1 MGAGGGRARG
11 GETATRSGDIGPV
24 LGGGLG
30 GGPPWVVTRDVGFG
44 LTRRRSRA
52 QPGQKKSFLD
62 WLLEKSVRDSSV
74 IGAGYEDDLKS
85 GQYKPKGGLNI
96 SEGGSFKI

>member
-1 MGAGGGRARG
+1 MFAVS
-11 GETATRSGDIGPV
+11 ATR
-24 LGGGLG
+24 
-30 GGPPWVVTRDVGFG
+30 VVVNAANARTQRVQGKK
-44 LTRRRSRA
+44 RA
-52 QPGQKKSFLD
+52 SQPGQKKSFLD

>member
-1 MGAGGGRARG
+1 MLFFLCF
-11 GETATRSGDIGPV
+11 S
-24 LGGGLG
+24 
-30 GGPPWVVTRDVGFG
+30 
-44 LTRRRSRA
+44 
-52 QPGQKKSFLD
+52 QPGQKKTFFEWFMD
-62 WLLEKSVRDSSV
+62 KAVRDSSD

>member
-1 MGAGGGRARG
+1 MDKA
-11 GETATRSGDIGPV
+11 
-24 LGGGLG
+24 
-30 GGPPWVVTRDVGFG
+30 
-44 LTRRRSRA
+44 
-52 QPGQKKSFLD
+52 
-62 WLLEKSVRDSSV
+62 VRDSAD

>member
-1 MGAGGGRARG
+1 MLAVSTTRVVVAAVGGTQKR
-11 GETATRSGDIGPV
+11 TTPMKKN
-24 LGGGLG
+24 
-30 GGPPWVVTRDVGFG
+30 T
-44 LTRRRSRA
+44 
-52 QPGQKKSFLD
+52 QKPGQKKTFFEWFMD
-62 WLLEKSVRDSSV
+62 KAVRDSAD

>member
-1 MGAGGGRARG
+1 MFAVSSTRVVVNAANTSGTKRVAGKKAAAGK
-11 GETATRSGDIGPV
+11 
-24 LGGGLG
+24 
-30 GGPPWVVTRDVGFG
+30 
-44 LTRRRSRA
+44 
-52 QPGQKKSFLD
+52 PGQKKGFFD
-62 WLLEKSVRDSSV
+62 WLLEKSVRDSGV